1 MVNHV
6 IHSLISQ
13 SPHVYHIM
21 HRMWLPE
28 VALDLE
34 GLAQNRANDHP
45 ISLTPCLSSIG
56 LGHIPMR
63 LLCHVCQ
70 VDSQT
75 VHVTLAPLMLLS
87 AILAIVVA

>member
-6 IHSLISQ
+6 VHSLISQ

-21 HRMWLPE
+21 HRMWLSE
-28 VALDLE
+28 MALDLE
-34 GLAQNRANDHP
+34 GLAENRANDHA
-45 ISLTPCLSSIG
+45 ISLTPRLSSLG

-75 VHVTLAPLMLLS
+75 IHMTLTPLVLLS
-87 AILAIVVA
+87 AVLAIVVA